1 MSVGILNGGKMGKK
15 EKLVLRVATWV
26 MLILISLFSSVFA
39 CQVDDFLLTR
49 EGNLAATTPEAL
61 NDALTK
67 FQGDQAK
74 LNDLLQKGIILKLKD
89 GVKVQVLERS
99 VEWKMLKIQL
109 PDEKGTYW
117 VKDGALKPVDCK

>member
-1 MSVGILNGGKMGKK
+1 MGKK
-15 EKLVLRVATWV
+15 VKLVIRVATWIL
-26 MLILISLFSSVFA
+26 LIVISLYSSVFA
-39 CQVDDFLLTR
+39 CQVDDFLLTK

-61 NDALTK
+61 NDALNK
-67 FQGDQAK
+67 AQGDQAR
-74 LNDLLQKGIILKLKD
+74 LSDLLQKRIILKLKE

-117 VKDGALKPVDCK
+117 VKDGALKQIDCK

>member
-1 MSVGILNGGKMGKK
+1 MGKK
-15 EKLVLRVATWV
+15 VKLVVRVATWV
-26 MLILISLFSSVFA
+26 LLIVISLCSYVFA

-49 EGNLAATTPEAL
+49 EGNLAAQTPEAL

-67 FQGDQAK
+67 AQGDQAR
-74 LNDLLQKGIILKLKD
+74 LTDFLEKGIILKLKD

-109 PDEKGTYW
+109 PDGKATYW
-117 VKDGALKPVDCK
+117 VKDGALKQIDCK

>member
-1 MSVGILNGGKMGKK
+1 MGKK
-15 EKLVLRVATWV
+15 VKLVAHVATWV
-26 MLILISLFSSVFA
+26 MIIVIALYSSVFA
-39 CQVDDFLLTR
+39 CQVDDVLLTQ
-49 EGNLAATTPEAL
+49 EGSLAATTPEAL

-89 GVKVQVLERS
+89 SVKVQVLERS

-109 PDEKGTYW
+109 PDGKAAYW
-117 VKDGALKPVDCK
+117 VKDGALKQIDCK